1 MVPGTL
7 QALGKGRLF
16 FRPFWITLPI
26 IPTLQMREPR
36 FQRDKTATQSD
47 GAPEGQGSGNCAPPL
62 PAPENEASAWHLSNT
77 AAAPSGDRFPHWPAM
92 TQPWGGS

>member
-62 PAPENEASAWHLSNT
+62 PAPENEALPGICQTQLLPPAGT
-77 AAAPSGDRFPHWPAM
+77 ASLTGPP
-92 TQPWGGS
+92 